1 MKPFLQDPFYTVIPS
16 NTSAKCLAPRGRSA
30 RSTLV
35 ALTLALSLSVV
46 GCSSKSSGSADGE
59 GDGSIS
65 ESDLDAQRE
74 GRFGS
79 GSIPTAEGDGL
90 FKDIHFDYDSSALD
104 DAAQGD
110 LSYNVGVLEQNS
122 GLKVILEG
130 HCDERGTVEY
140 NMALGA
146 DRARSI
152 KNALVS
158 MGISSSRIE
167 TISYGEELPLDPGH
181 SESAFAKNRRVHFSA
196 TSSTGSAAK
205 APTKGSQRSRGVV
218 EY

>member
-1 MKPFLQDPFYTVIPS
+1 MTPFFSIFSDSRPECRF
-16 NTSAKCLAPRGRSA
+16 G
-30 RSTLV
+30 STRKALV
-35 ALTLALSLSVV
+35 VAAVALSLVAT
-46 GCSSKSSGSADGE
+46 GCSSKNSGSADGD

-79 GSIPTAEGDGL
+79 GSIPTAEGEGL

-130 HCDERGTVEY
+130 HCDQRGTVEY

-196 TSSTGSAAK
+196 TSTSATA
-205 APTKGSQRSRGVV
+205 TKEPMRDKQRSRGTI